1 MCVCV
6 CVRARVHA
14 CVYCV
19 LVCPCACTH
28 THTHTH
34 TDTHTRT
41 RDTPHTRAR
50 KHKQRHYV
58 FFLRSLNSSQA
69 DQNVIV
75 VDWGRGAFSINYLQV
90 AANTRLVAR
99 MLAAMLRKFMQIGAR
114 PAALHLIGVSLGAHI
129 AGYVGSEIDGI
140 GRITGKLTPS
150 LPQPVK
156 FAR

>member
-1 MCVCV
+1 MCV

-19 LVCPCACTH
+19 LVCPCAC

-114 PAALHLIGVSLGAHI
+114 PAAFHLIGVSLGAHI